1 MGSDEIA
8 VPLLDFLVGKATES
22 VGLAGVFTQPDRPT
36 GRGRRIRTG
45 PVKQWAEANKIE
57 VRQPARLTDQDVRWL
72 SQSGCELLLVMAYGL
87 ILQQS
92 VLDLSRLGAVNFHAS
107 LLPAYRG
114 AAPIEAAIAN
124 GDERTGVTLMQVVRR
139 LDAGPLI
146 DCEELDIDPYES
158 RVSLRRKVSQ
168 AAVPLLR
175 RNLPELLSGEVKS
188 LPQDEGAATYTR
200 LLRKEDGVLDF
211 REKGET
217 LVNRIRALRGWPG
230 TFFEVD
236 EKRLKMG
243 SARFE
248 EGRVEEDPGTVVVS
262 GEELKVACD
271 NGYLEVVELQRPG
284 GRMLPAD
291 EFLRGYPIEN
301 GIMAQGGTMAP
312 LSARGRPVAAG

>member
-8 VPLLDFLVGKATES
+8 VPLLDFLVGEASGS
-22 VGLAGVFTQPDRPT
+22 VRLAGVFTRPDRPI

-45 PVKQWAEANKIE
+45 PVKQWAEANKTE
-57 VRQPARLTDQDVRWL
+57 VRQPAQLTDQDVRWL

-92 VLDLSRLGAVNFHAS
+92 VLDVPGLGAVNFHAS

-124 GDERTGVTLMQVVRR
+124 GDHRTGVTLMQIVRR
-139 LDAGPLI
+139 LDAGPII
-146 DCEELDIDPYES
+146 DCEELEIDPCES
-158 RVSLRRKVSQ
+158 RVSLRRKVSR

-175 RNLPELLSGEVKS
+175 RNLPEILSGRVKS

-217 LVNRIRALRGWPG
+217 LVNRVRALRGWPG
-230 TFFEVD
+230 AFFEVD
-236 EKRLKMG
+236 EKHLKVG

-248 EGRVEEDPGTVVVS
+248 EGRVVEDPGTLVVS
-262 GEELKVACD
+262 GVVLKVACG
-271 NGYLEVVELQRPG
+271 NGYLEVLELQRPG

-291 EFLRGYPIEN
+291 EFLRGYLIEN
-301 GIMAQGGTMAP
+301 GTMARGGTMAP
-312 LSARGRPVAAG
+312 LSARRRPPAAG